1 MVPAII
7 PGLISGGVFAFIHSF
22 DELVIVLFITSREIK
37 TLPKRIWDGLQ
48 DRIDPTIAAVS
59 VILIAA
65 TLLLLVADAWIRR
78 RRAQRRNDAARPMA
92 IEPEGGVA

>member
-1 MVPAII
+1 VPAIA

-22 DELVIVLFITSREIK
+22 DELVIVLFITSRAIR

-59 VILIAA
+59 VILIAV
-65 TLLLLVADAWIRR
+65 TLLLLVADAWLRR
-78 RRAQRRNDAARPMA
+78 HRAQSRISAVNTLKDLQRGAA
-92 IEPEGGVA
+92 